1 MTVIRHLTEDEAQLL
16 LEDGL
21 AAPERIRTETHL
33 ADCPSCQ
40 ALVTSFEALSEA
52 LSSLPVAE
60 PPSDFTSAV
69 MARIGEREDA
79 RAAERRATLA
89 VLGAVAVSLVGAL
102 AVAGQSAWAP
112 ALSSVSS
119 AAVGALQAARI
130 SSDVLSPIVSA
141 LRLQIL
147 VGTAAVGI
155 PLFIALFRF
164 STPRQGQVA

>member
-1 MTVIRHLTEDEAQLL
+1 MTDIRHLTEDEAQLY

-40 ALVTSFEALSEA
+40 ALLLSFEALSEA
-52 LSSLPVAE
+52 LSALPLAE
-60 PPSDFTSAV
+60 PPADFTSAV
-69 MARIGEREDA
+69 MARIDEREDA

-89 VLGAVAVSLVGAL
+89 VLGAVSVSLVVAL
-102 AVAGQSAWAP
+102 ALAGQSAWAP

-119 AAVGALQAARI
+119 AAVGALQALRI

-141 LRLQIL
+141 LRLQIF
-147 VGTAAVGI
+147 VVAAAVGI
-155 PLFIALFRF
+155 PLLLALFRF
-164 STPRQGQVA
+164 STPRHGQVA

>member
-1 MTVIRHLTEDEAQLL
+1 MTDIRHLTEDEAQLY

-40 ALVTSFEALSEA
+40 ALLLSFEALSEA
-52 LSSLPVAE
+52 LSALPLAD
-60 PPSDFTSAV
+60 PPSDFTAAV
-69 MARIGEREDA
+69 MARIDEREDA

-89 VLGAVAVSLVGAL
+89 VLGAVSVSLVVAL

-119 AAVGALQAARI
+119 AAVGALHAVRI

-141 LRLQIL
+141 LRLQIF
-147 VGTAAVGI
+147 VVAAAVGI
-155 PLFIALFRF
+155 PLLLALFRF
-164 STPRQGQVA
+164 STPRHGQVA